1 MVRRSTAPSWTSPHQ
16 HCSNNSTGVTQ
27 PSKDSGTLPSPTLL
41 LEPALDKPIT
51 IALPHGIAVLLSR
64 PHPTRDSPNQD
75 AAAVIPAS
83 PTQALLVVTDGMGG
97 TRQGGEAAATVIHQ
111 LAKQLPLPSEDLQLR
126 TAILNGIEA
135 ANLQILSDFPSS
147 GSTLAAVEVNTDTI
161 RPYHIGDTEILVVG
175 QRGKLK
181 FQSISHSLVGMGVE
195 AGLIAEEDALHHDD
209 RHIILNAIG
218 SAEMRI
224 ELGAPL
230 ALDRYDTLLLASD
243 GLTDNLNLDEIIEL
257 IRKGPLDQ
265 AVIKLAALAQKRMS
279 EPDSGHPSKP
289 DDLTLLAYRRS
300 HQ

>member
-1 MVRRSTAPSWTSPHQ
+1 MTP
-16 HCSNNSTGVTQ
+16 
-27 PSKDSGTLPSPTLL
+27 PSKDPGNLPSPTFL
-41 LEPALDKPIT
+41 LESDLDKPLT
-51 IALPHGIAVLLSR
+51 VALPHGIAVLYSR

-83 PTQALLVVTDGMGG
+83 DSQALLVVADGMGG
-97 TRQGGEAAATVIHQ
+97 TRQGGEAAATIVHQ
-111 LAKQLPLPSEDLQLR
+111 LARQLPLPSEDQQLR
-126 TAILNGIEA
+126 TAILNGIEE
-135 ANLQILSDFPSS
+135 ANLKILSELPGS
-147 GSTLAAVEVNTDTI
+147 GSTLAAVEVTGDTI

-195 AGLIAEEDALHHDD
+195 AGLIDEVDALHHDD

-230 ALDRYDTLLLASD
+230 ALDRRDTLLLASD
-243 GLTDNLNLDEIIEL
+243 GLTDNLSLDDIIEL
-257 IRKGPLDQ
+257 LRKGPLDQ
-265 AVIKLAALAQKRMS
+265 AVIKLAELASKRMADS
-279 EPDSGHPSKP
+279 ESGLPSKP

-300 HQ
+300 S

>member
-1 MVRRSTAPSWTSPHQ
+1 VGSIPLLLATSPAYPAQ
-16 HCSNNSTGVTQ
+16 DMPAFLNLVRNKPGSVSYASVGAG
-27 PSKDSGTLPSPTLL
+27 SSGHLAAEQLKLL
-41 LEPALDKPIT
+41 AKVDMLHVPFSGP
-51 IALPHGIAVLLSR
+51 P
-64 PHPTRDSPNQD
+64 
-75 AAAVIPAS
+75 AAVTAM
-83 PTQALLVVTDGMGG
+83 LG
-97 TRQGGEAAATVIHQ
+97 RQVNFMMLGAGNAETFARDPRIRVLATVGDQRLEMLPGCGVDLVWLSSHQ
-111 LAKQLPLPSEDLQLR
+111 AAHRSGLA
-126 TAILNGIEA
+126 
-135 ANLQILSDFPSS
+135 

-195 AGLIAEEDALHHDD
+195 AGLIAKEDALHHDH

-230 ALDRYDTLLLASD
+230 ALDRFDTLLLASD
-243 GLTDNLNLDEIIEL
+243 GLTDNLKIDEIIEI
-257 IRKGPLDQ
+257 IRNGPLDQ

-300 HQ
+300 H